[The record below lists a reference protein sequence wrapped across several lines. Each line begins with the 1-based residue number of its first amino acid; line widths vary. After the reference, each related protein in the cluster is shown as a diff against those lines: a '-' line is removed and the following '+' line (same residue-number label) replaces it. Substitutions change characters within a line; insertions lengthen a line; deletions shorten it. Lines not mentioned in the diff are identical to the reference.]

1 MISKLTSSIKRIP
14 IQNWLVVV
22 LLAISVFG
30 FTESSPIFKTNQWD
44 DTNVSFTMGK
54 AWIHGIWPY
63 RDLFEQRGP
72 LMYAIYG
79 LAAKISETNFLGLF
93 IIEAGLLIA
102 SFCVLLKISKLV
114 GLDKSRFTV
123 SFLAIAL
130 FYGSNVFGF
139 GGSPEEICFPIT
151 AIFFYNILKDF
162 TLEKFP
168 SIPTMLINGIIFAL
182 VFWIKFSL
190 IGFFVGYYVSYGLFL
205 LFKKQWKSFF
215 ALLVYSLIGFA
226 IPAIIIIAVFYFGNS
241 LGSMFKV
248 YFIENLTMYGNTISA
263 AGKFFTIFKSMGGD
277 LISHPFTGFLI
288 IFTLAVIG
296 TQFKK
301 QSHVFYIFSTMLG
314 LQFLTVYISGNT
326 QWYYLLSIV
335 SFVSAL
341 LPNTFK
347 FVITNYNFRNTKINF
362 FRLNTMLVIVGF
374 LLLNGG
380 NTNLRTALFKGQ
392 QINPIAAVKFGKYMR
407 EHHTGKKPTLI
418 EYNGIDSGFF
428 LHAGVLP
435 NKKYF
440 EQTNFPIKTFPYS
453 YRSQINTIKHRKV
466 QYVAIRSNNDRDFR
480 NQLLLKHPAKFT
492 QIVWYDVSN
501 ARHSA
506 YVPKVL
512 MKNYKLVKTV
522 YTSANGEQIT
532 ALLFRER
539 QHPLKSLTSMEK
551 MMSGD

>member
-1 MISKLTSSIKRIP
+1 MKLTKLTKLIP
-14 IQNWLVVV
+14 IQEWLVVI

-44 DTNVSFTMGK
+44 DTNVSFTMGR

-63 RDLFEQRGP
+63 KDLFEQRGP
-72 LMYAIYG
+72 LMYIIYAA
-79 LAAKISETNFLGLF
+79 AAKISETNFLGLF
-93 IIEAGLLIA
+93 IIEATLLII
-102 SFCVLLKISKLV
+102 SFCVLVKISKMV
-114 GLDKSRFTV
+114 GLNKSKFTV
-123 SFLAIAL
+123 SFLALAL

-162 TLEKFP
+162 TFDKPL
-168 SIPTMLINGIIFAL
+168 SIEAMLINGVIFAL

-190 IGFFVGYYVSYGLFL
+190 IGFFVGYYVAYGLFL
-205 LFKKQWKSFF
+205 LFKKQFRTFF
-215 ALLVYSLIGFA
+215 SLLIYSLIGFA
-226 IPAIIIIAVFYFGNS
+226 IPGMIIILIFYFGNS

-248 YFIENLTMYGNTISA
+248 YFVQNLTMYGNTISA

-277 LISHPFTGFLI
+277 LISHPFTGLLMI
-288 IFTLAVIG
+288 LNLSVIG
-296 TQFKK
+296 TQYRK
-301 QSHVFYIFSTMLG
+301 QAHVFYIFSTMLG
-314 LQFLTVYISGNT
+314 LQFITVYISGNT
-326 QWYYLLSIV
+326 QWYYLLSLV
-335 SFVSAL
+335 SFVSVL
-341 LPNTFK
+341 FPNTFK
-347 FVITNYNFRNTKINF
+347 FIITNYNFRNTKVNY
-362 FRLNTMLVIVGF
+362 FRINTMLVIVGF

-392 QINPIAAVKFGKYMR
+392 QINSIAAVKFGKYMKS
-407 EHHTGKKPTLI
+407 HHTGKHPTLI

-428 LHAGVLP
+428 LHAGILP
-435 NKKYF
+435 TKKYF

-453 YRSQINTIKHRKV
+453 YKSQLNTIKHQKV
-466 QYVAIRSNNDRDFR
+466 QYVAIRSNADRDFR
-480 NQLLLKHPAKFT
+480 NQLLLKHPRLFT

-532 ALLFRER
+532 ALLFRKR
-539 QHPLKSLTSMEK
+539 RHPLKNLTSMEK